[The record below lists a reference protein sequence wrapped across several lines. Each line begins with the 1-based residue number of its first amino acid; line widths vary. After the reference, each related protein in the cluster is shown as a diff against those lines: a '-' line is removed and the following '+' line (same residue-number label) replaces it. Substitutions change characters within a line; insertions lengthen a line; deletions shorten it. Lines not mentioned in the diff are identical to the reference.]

1 MAEIVWTNT
10 ALEQLDDLAHYIA
23 LDKPDAA

>member
-23 LDKPDAA
+23 L